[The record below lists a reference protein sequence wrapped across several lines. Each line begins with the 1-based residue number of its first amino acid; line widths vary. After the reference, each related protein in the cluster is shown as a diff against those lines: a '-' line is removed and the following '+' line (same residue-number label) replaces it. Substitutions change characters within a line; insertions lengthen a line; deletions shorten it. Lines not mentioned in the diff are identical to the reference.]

1 MGVRELSEMQALLDR
16 VLAARPEA
24 RILEAGCG
32 STSML
37 RFPDSARL
45 TGIDISQD
53 QLDRNTRIHE
63 KILGDIE
70 AYPLPE
76 STFDVIV
83 CWDVLEHLPHPERAL
98 ANFARAIRP
107 GGLILLAFPNPGS
120 FKGWLTRVTPH
131 AFHVWVYRHVFG
143 IAWAGQ
149 PGHGPFETLFSPGM
163 HPARIRSFAQEHALN
178 VAYERLFEG
187 PGIELFARRHP
198 LPGSL
203 YRGAM
208 AVLTAGTFGRVHA
221 EQSDGLFVLER
232 AAGPAASR

>member
-1 MGVRELSEMQALLDR
+1 MGDRELSDVQSLLDR
-16 VLAARPEA
+16 LLAARPDA

-37 RFPDSARL
+37 RFSDDARL
-45 TGIDISQD
+45 IGIDISRD
-53 QLDRNTRIHE
+53 QLDRNTRLHE
-63 KILGDIE
+63 KILGDVE
-70 AYPLPE
+70 SYPLP
-76 STFDVIV
+76 SSSFDAIV

-98 ANFARAIRP
+98 ANFARSVRP

-131 AFHVWVYRHVFG
+131 AFHVWVYRNVFG
-143 IAWAGQ
+143 IEWAGK
-149 PGHGPFETLFSPGM
+149 PGHGPFETLFRPGM
-163 HPARIRSFAQEHALN
+163 HPARLRAFAREHALD

-187 PGIELFARRHP
+187 PGIELFVRRHP

-208 AVLTAGTFGRVHA
+208 AVLSAGTLGRVRA
-221 EQSDGLFVLER
+221 EQSDGLFVLAR
-232 AAGPAASR
+232 GGSPAAKA